1 MFSND
6 TNQKEIADFGIV
18 FQNCLDDMVL
28 GAHVSTAGGIHN
40 SIENG
45 NKLQCEAIQIFL
57 ANPNRWVS
65 KPPTE
70 DILEKFSEAW
80 KESSIQDVIVHDI
93 HLSNLASH
101 KKDVLEKSRLQF
113 KGMME
118 LAQEAGI
125 QHIVTHL
132 GAHLGEGEDF
142 GLKQLS
148 SSFDLL
154 FETAEASDVLI
165 LLETTAGQGTNLGY
179 RFEHLRDVIGM
190 SKYSE
195 RFGVCLD
202 TCHVFAAGYDIRTES
217 DCDATFDRFDE
228 IIGLERL
235 KAFHINDAKS
245 EYQSRVDRHEHIGE
259 GNIGTTAFKYILND
273 YRFAKIPLIIETPKM
288 NTMHGKNLTT
298 LRSLVNE

>member
-1 MFSND
+1 
-6 TNQKEIADFGIV
+6 
-18 FQNCLDDMVL
+18 MVL
-28 GAHVSTAGGIHN
+28 GAHVSTSGGIHN
-40 SIENG
+40 SIKNG
-45 NKLQCEAIQIFL
+45 DDLKCNAIQIFL
-57 ANPNRWVS
+57 ANPNRWES

-70 DILEKFSEAW
+70 EVIEKFSEAW
-80 KESSIQDVIVHDI
+80 KASPIQDVIVHDI
-93 HLSNLASH
+93 HLSNLASP
-101 KKDVLEKSRLQF
+101 KNDVLEKSRLQF

-118 LAQEAGI
+118 LSQTVGV

-148 SSFDLL
+148 DSFDLL
-154 FETAEASDVLI
+154 FETSDAPDVVV

-179 RFEHLRDVIGM
+179 CFEHLRDIIGM
-190 SKYSE
+190 SKHSDQ
-195 RFGVCLD
+195 FGVCLD

-217 DCDATFDRFDE
+217 DCDSTFDKFDE

-259 GNIGTTAFKYILND
+259 GNIGTTAFTYILND
-273 YRFAKIPLIIETPKM
+273 SRFAETPLIIETPNM

-298 LRSLVNE
+298 LRGLVNET

>member
-1 MFSND
+1 
-6 TNQKEIADFGIV
+6 
-18 FQNCLDDMVL
+18 MVL

-40 SIENG
+40 SIING
-45 NKLQCEAIQIFL
+45 DELKCDAIQIFL

-70 DILEKFSEAW
+70 DILEKFTKAW
-80 KESSIQDVIVHDI
+80 KESPIQDVIVHDI
-93 HLSNLASH
+93 HLSNLASP
-101 KKDVLEKSRLQF
+101 KKDVLEKSRQQF

-118 LAQEAGI
+118 LAQVTGVK
-125 QHIVTHL
+125 HIVTHL
-132 GAHLGEGEDF
+132 GAHLGEGEEF
-142 GLKQLS
+142 GLKQLCN
-148 SSFDLL
+148 SFDLL
-154 FETAEASDVLI
+154 FETADAPDVLI

-179 RFEHLRDVIGM
+179 RFQHLRDVIGM
-190 SKYSE
+190 SKHSD

-217 DCDATFDRFDE
+217 DCNSTFEKFDE

-245 EYQSRVDRHEHIGE
+245 EYESRVDRHEHIGE

-273 YRFAKIPLIIETPKM
+273 IRFAKIPLIIETPKM

-298 LRSLVNE
+298 LRGLVYET

>member
-1 MFSND
+1 
-6 TNQKEIADFGIV
+6 
-18 FQNCLDDMVL
+18 MVL
-28 GAHVSTAGGIHN
+28 GAHVSTSGGIHN
-40 SIENG
+40 SIKNG
-45 NKLQCEAIQIFL
+45 NNLKCDAIQIFL
-57 ANPNRWVS
+57 ANPNRWES

-70 DILEKFSEAW
+70 EVIEKFSEAW
-80 KESSIQDVIVHDI
+80 KDSPIQDVIVHDI
-93 HLSNLASH
+93 HLSNLASP
-101 KKDVLEKSRLQF
+101 KKDVLEKSRVQF
-113 KGMME
+113 RGMME
-118 LAQEAGI
+118 LSQTVGV

-148 SSFDLL
+148 DSFDLL
-154 FETAEASDVLI
+154 FETSEAPDVVI
-165 LLETTAGQGTNLGY
+165 LLETTAGQGTNLGS

-190 SKYSE
+190 SKYPD

-217 DCDATFDRFDE
+217 DCDSTFDKFDE

-259 GNIGTTAFKYILND
+259 GNIGTTAFTYILND
-273 YRFAKIPLIIETPKM
+273 SRFAETPLIIETPDM

-298 LRSLVNE
+298 LRGLVNET